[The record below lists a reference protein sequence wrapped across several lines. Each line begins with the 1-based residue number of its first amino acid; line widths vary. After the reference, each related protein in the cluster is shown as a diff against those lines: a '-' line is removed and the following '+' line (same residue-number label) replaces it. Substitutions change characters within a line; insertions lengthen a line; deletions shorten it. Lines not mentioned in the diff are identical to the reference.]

1 MSCLSN
7 LSTCYVRDPK
17 VGVRHARVAVE
28 LDFESLSK
36 IVIKVVHGDSS
47 LEYQFPSQETIFHL
61 GISNC
66 RVAIPISYAKRNL
79 SM

>member
-7 LSTCYVRDPK
+7 LSTCYVRDLK

-47 LEYQFPSQETIFHL
+47 LEYQLPSQETIFHL
-61 GISNC
+61 GISN
-66 RVAIPISYAKRNL
+66 
-79 SM
+79 